1 MFLTI
6 STEVYVF
13 YIKTNEY
20 AGLIRSVM
28 SLFFCLSVGVI
39 KKITVWNKKKERK
52 NIIKYFTCINKLD
65 CIEMLIS
72 QSIMDLNI
80 SHEELK
86 MIMGE
91 KYNR

>member
-1 MFLTI
+1 M
-6 STEVYVF
+6 
-13 YIKTNEY
+13 KQ
-20 AGLIRSVM
+20 
-28 SLFFCLSVGVI
+28 
-39 KKITVWNKKKERK
+39 KKKQYKK
-52 NIIKYFTCINKLD
+52 NITKYFTCVNKLD

>member
-1 MFLTI
+1 MLKCW
-6 STEVYVF
+6 S
-13 YIKTNEY
+13 N
-20 AGLIRSVM
+20 
-28 SLFFCLSVGVI
+28 
-39 KKITVWNKKKERK
+39 KKNYCMKQKKERK
-52 NIIKYFTCINKLD
+52 NIIKYFTYVNKLD

-91 KYNR
+91 KYNRKR